1 MLTSD
6 LLRARDTRSCNRA
19 TADVERKGS
28 IGHTPR
34 SSWIVGSEMSMN
46 VAVCI
51 SAWFDIGASLLG
63 TVLHMHEHETV
74 VHDNVRSLSEE
85 IGKEL

>member
-1 MLTSD
+1 M
-6 LLRARDTRSCNRA
+6 
-19 TADVERKGS
+19 ADAERKGS
-28 IGHTPR
+28 IIAYAPR
-34 SSWIVGSEMSMN
+34 SSWIVGSEMN